1 MPKSANHKLKLL
13 YLMKIFLEYSDEDH
27 PLTVADLATHLAG
40 YGITAERKSLYSDIE
55 MLREFGLDIET
66 VEGRAHG
73 HYVAS
78 RDFELPELKLLVDA
92 VQSSK
97 FITQK
102 KSRELIKKI
111 EGFAS
116 KYQATGLERQ
126 VFVANRIKTM
136 NESIYY
142 TVDYIHTAISN
153 DSQICFK
160 YFEWTSDKQKRL
172 KHGGKDYILSPWSLT
187 WDDENYY
194 LVAYDSDCG
203 EIRHYRVDK
212 MLNIS
217 LTDEKRDGRQVFS
230 DFDMAVYSRKTFG
243 MYGGNEERV
252 TLRCKNHL
260 AGVIIDRFG
269 MDTVFFNSTEETF
282 EINIQ
287 VAVSPMFLSWVMN
300 FGSEMKV
307 LSPKSVQDKIA
318 NQANEIIKQYKQ
330 KTALRRFS
338 YLQSYHCCSIFF
350 IFYPVP

>member
-194 LVAYDSDCG
+194 LVAYDS
-203 EIRHYRVDK
+203 EQELLKHYRVDK
-212 MLNIS
+212 I
-217 LTDEKRDGRQVFS
+217 TDVKVLDKKREGAELFS
-230 DFDMAVYSRKTFG
+230 EFDMAVYSKSVFG
-243 MYGGNEERV
+243 MFGGNAEFVSLLCDES
-252 TLRCKNHL
+252 L

-269 MDTVFFNSTEETF
+269 KDVVFINRGDGKI
-282 EINIQ
+282 EIN
-287 VAVSPMFLSWVMN
+287 VKV
-300 FGSEMKV
+300 V
-307 LSPKSVQDKIA
+307 LSPQFYSWVFGFGNRMTVLSPQKARDGFIDQINSVAKLYQ
-318 NQANEIIKQYKQ
+318 
-330 KTALRRFS
+330 
-338 YLQSYHCCSIFF
+338 
-350 IFYPVP
+350 